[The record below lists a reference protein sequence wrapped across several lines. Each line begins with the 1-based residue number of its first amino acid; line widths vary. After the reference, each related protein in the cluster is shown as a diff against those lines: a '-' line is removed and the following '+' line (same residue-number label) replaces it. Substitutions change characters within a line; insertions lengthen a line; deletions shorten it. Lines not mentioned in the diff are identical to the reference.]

1 MDRPGHETDKGA
13 VTAMTVMPTPDFGPR
28 EGPGL
33 TPRRL
38 LPQTPAFRPPTSKPD
53 RAAADP
59 GVAATVRLLHRR
71 HGWNWEALPASWR
84 SFWPTAP
91 VLMRSSRGSAPS
103 WFLDMII
110 VLAR

>member
-38 LPQTPAFRPPTSKPD
+38 LPDISLPAAYVKAGPRRRRSGCGRHGT
-53 RAAADP
+53 
-59 GVAATVRLLHRR
+59 VAAPLPWLELGGVTGFMAFLLAYGACANAQSQGPLLR
-71 HGWNWEALPASWR
+71 
-84 SFWPTAP
+84 
-91 VLMRSSRGSAPS
+91 RGS
-103 WFLDMII
+103 WT
-110 VLAR
+110 

>member
-13 VTAMTVMPTPDFGPR
+13 VTAVTVMPAPDFGPR

-38 LPQTPAFRPPTSKPD
+38 L
-53 RAAADP
+53 
-59 GVAATVRLLHRR
+59 HRR
-71 HGWNWEALPASWR
+71 HGWSWEALPASWR
-84 SFWPTAP
+84 SFWPTVP
-91 VLMRSSRGSAPS
+91 VLMRSRRGSAPS